1 MSDRSDR
8 ASIRTEII
16 SLALPNI
23 VSQMSTPLI
32 SLVDSFV
39 AGHLDGQNGHD
50 GHDGHATSGVALS
63 AIAVGVS
70 NFLLTY
76 NMFIFLRK
84 GTTGLTAQA
93 RGG

>member
-50 GHDGHATSGVALS
+50 GHATSGVALS